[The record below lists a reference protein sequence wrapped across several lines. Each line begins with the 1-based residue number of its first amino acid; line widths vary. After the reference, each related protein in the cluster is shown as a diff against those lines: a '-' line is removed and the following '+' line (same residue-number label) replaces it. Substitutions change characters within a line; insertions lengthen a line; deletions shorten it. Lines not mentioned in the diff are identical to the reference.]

1 MSVLYEI
8 LRTLGRIEGE
18 LVEIRKLNQRV
29 RHLEM
34 WQSRLKGGWAAMMA
48 LYAYLLRRFALVILT
63 IPLLFLVS
71 ACATHYITHP
81 GALNKT
87 DSVAYDALLIAE
99 TTIDQARL
107 ELQAGKLPAEAKG
120 ALQELIRVY
129 NVAREAWLT
138 YRGALATNAESS
150 VYFDRLT
157 QNLSDLTNAIRKF
170 EEANR

>member
-1 MSVLYEI
+1 MKFPI
-8 LRTLGRIEGE
+8 
-18 LVEIRKLNQRV
+18 Q
-29 RHLEM
+29 HQF
-34 WQSRLKGGWAAMMA
+34 QS
-48 LYAYLLRRFALVILT
+48 ALVILT

-71 ACATHYITHP
+71 ACAAHYITHP

-107 ELQAGKLPAEAKG
+107 ELRAGHLPARAK
-120 ALQELIRVY
+120 APLEELIRLY
-129 NVAREAWLT
+129 NVAREAWLA
-138 YRGALATNAESS
+138 YRGSLATKVESA

-170 EEANR
+170 EEVNQ

>member
-1 MSVLYEI
+1 MTVLYEI

-18 LVEIRKLNQRV
+18 LVEIRRLNQRV

-34 WQSRLKGGWAAMMA
+34 WQSRLKGGWVSMMA

-71 ACATHYITHP
+71 ACTAHYIPHP

-107 ELQAGKLPAEAKG
+107 EVHAGNLPEKAK
-120 ALQELIRVY
+120 APLEELIRLY

-138 YRGALATNAESS
+138 YRSALATNVESS
-150 VYFDRLT
+150 VYFD
-157 QNLSDLTNAIRKF
+157 
-170 EEANR
+170 